1 MERIRNRKQ
10 DGVDMSRQTVYMP
23 GKDTDGWSPGDIVCQ
38 LYNDEA
44 WRTVL
49 LPKQDFETITPWKF
63 CSLLND
69 AYERGRKE
77 ALEDLRSMMGIKE

>member
-1 MERIRNRKQ
+1 MECLCYCKQ
-10 DGVDMSRQTVYMP
+10 DGVDMNRQTVYMP
-23 GKDTDGWSPGDIVCQ
+23 GKDTDGWAPGDIVCQ
-38 LYNDEA
+38 LYNDTA

-49 LPKQDFETITPWKF
+49 LSKQDFKTITPWTL